1 MTFQWGLMGP
11 DQVPSARRTR
21 TLGLGKTVRFFN
33 ERAVPG
39 LGNLWFAK
47 QLVLAALGIAVAEQA
62 RVKGRNVSNIQVAN
76 AVEALACLL
85 TFKSNNG
92 QADARLRGSTK
103 LQNKDIS
110 SFNVMSKP
118 SFYVSQPMRMA
129 TVQPLLALGL
139 AETDGNSARFNAY
152 RITALGQEI
161 LEAAFAEYRPSKNRG
176 IDALT
181 EWVLGGKPDNDRL
194 KKIGNSLNP
203 TKALPERAC
212 ELLKECFMRQSDE
225 QQARRRNA
233 YRWMQNTTSKHSDW
247 DSKPVE
253 ISEDHWRDMRAGA
266 AFFRVRDAAIAVLDA
281 VEKQINH
288 QSKAE
293 FSPGSEPMSDELKAR
308 LADLNELAKQY
319 DNPEFMPLNSDA
331 QQFCKLCLTT
341 PQAVLIELVRLD
353 GVVLR
358 LSMDGTRII
367 PGPAFGSTPV
377 DADDNPDES
386 PERTATD
393 SDLPDGISYRIHN
406 LRLLARDFD
415 NQLDSMLQAASGVS
429 E

>member
-1 MTFQWGLMGP
+1 MTFQWGLLGP
-11 DQVPSARRTR
+11 DQVPSTRRTR
-21 TLGLGKTVRFFN
+21 TLGLASAVRFFN
-33 ERAVPG
+33 EQAVPG

-161 LEAAFAEYRPSKNRG
+161 LEAAFAEYRPYNSHLV
-176 IDALT
+176 DVLCD
-181 EWVLGGKPDNDRL
+181 WVLG
-194 KKIGNSLNP
+194 KKKVSLTEHILGALAP
-203 TKALPERAC
+203 TEPLSDVARA
-212 ELLKECFMRQSDE
+212 LLKESFMRQSDE

-233 YRWMQNTTSKHSDW
+233 YRWMQNTTGKYSEW

-253 ISEDHWRDMRAGA
+253 IPEDHWRDMRAGA

-293 FSPGSEPMSDELKAR
+293 FSPANEPLSDELKAR
-308 LADLNELAKQY
+308 LADVKELAKEY
-319 DNPEFMPLNSDA
+319 AKAGFLPLNSDV
-331 QQFCKLCLTT
+331 QKFCQLCSAA

-377 DADDNPDES
+377 DADDNPGES

>member
-1 MTFQWGLMGP
+1 MTFQWGLLGP
-11 DQVPSARRTR
+11 DQVPSTRRTR
-21 TLGLGKTVRFFN
+21 TLGLASAVRFFN
-33 ERAVPG
+33 EQAVPG

-47 QLVLAALGIAVAEQA
+47 QLVLALLGIAVAEQA
-62 RVKGRNVSNIQVAN
+62 RAKGRNVSNIQVAN

-85 TFKSNNG
+85 TFQNNQWKS
-92 QADARLRGSTK
+92 DARLRGSAK
-103 LQNKDIS
+103 LHKAKPD
-110 SFNVMSKP
+110 SFRVMSKRNY
-118 SFYVSQPMRMA
+118 YVSQPMRMA

-139 AETDGNSARFNAY
+139 VETDGSSARFNAY

-161 LEAAFAEYRPSKNRG
+161 LKAAFNQYRP
-176 IDALT
+176 
-181 EWVLGGKPDNDRL
+181 
-194 KKIGNSLNP
+194 GNSSLDKVL
-203 TKALPERAC
+203 TSWVTGIIEVISSHTLTLALSPSEPLPQSAR

-233 YRWMQNTTSKHSDW
+233 YRWMQNTTGIYSDW
-247 DSKPVE
+247 NSKPAE
-253 ISEDHWRDMRAGA
+253 IPEDHWRDMHAGA
-266 AFFRVRDAAIAVLDA
+266 LFFKIRDAAIAVLDA

-288 QSKAE
+288 LSKAE
-293 FSPGSEPMSDELKAR
+293 FSPANEPLSDELKSR
-308 LADLNELAKQY
+308 LADLKELAKQY

-331 QQFCKLCLTT
+331 QQFCKLCLAA

-377 DADDNPDES
+377 DTDDNPDES

-415 NQLDSMLQAASGVS
+415 NQLDSMLQAASGDS

>member
-1 MTFQWGLMGP
+1 MTFQWGLLGP
-11 DQVPSARRTR
+11 DQVPSTRRAR
-21 TLGLGKTVRFFN
+21 TLGLASAVRFFN
-33 ERAVPG
+33 DQAVPG

-47 QLVLAALGIAVAEQA
+47 QLGLALLGIAVAEQA
-62 RVKGRNVSNIQVAN
+62 RAKGRNVSNIQVAD

-85 TFKSNNG
+85 TFQHNQWKS
-92 QADARLRGSTK
+92 DARLRGSTK
-103 LQNKDIS
+103 LYNAKPD
-110 SFNVMSKP
+110 SFRVMSKRNY
-118 SFYVSQPMRMA
+118 YVSQPMRMA

-152 RITALGQEI
+152 RVTALGQEI
-161 LEAAFAEYRPSKNRG
+161 LEAAFGQYRP
-176 IDALT
+176 
-181 EWVLGGKPDNDRL
+181 
-194 KKIGNSLNP
+194 GNSSLDKVL
-203 TKALPERAC
+203 TSWVTGIIEVISSHTLTLALSPIKPLPQSAIT
-212 ELLKECFMRQSDE
+212 LLKECFMQVTNE
-225 QQARRRNA
+225 AQQRRHDA
-233 YRWMQNTTSKHSDW
+233 YRWVLNCDGQTADW
-247 DSKPVE
+247 NKKPIE
-253 ISEDHWRDMRAGA
+253 IDINHWRDMRAGA
-266 AFFRVRDAAIAVLDA
+266 LFFKIRDAAIAVLDA

-308 LADLNELAKQY
+308 LADLKELAKQY

-331 QQFCKLCLTT
+331 QQFCKLCLAA

-393 SDLPDGISYRIHN
+393 SGLPDGISYRIHN
-406 LRLLARDFD
+406 LRLLAKDFD
-415 NQLDSMLQAASGVS
+415 NQLDSMLQAASGDS

>member
-21 TLGLGKTVRFFN
+21 TLGLGKAVRFFN
-33 ERAVPG
+33 EQAVPG

-62 RVKGRNVSNIQVAN
+62 RMKGSRVNNTQVAN
-76 AVEALACLL
+76 AIEACACLI
-85 TFKSNNG
+85 TFQHN
-92 QADARLRGSTK
+92 QWQPDARLRGSTK
-103 LQNKDIS
+103 LHNKDIG

-161 LEAAFAEYRPSKNRG
+161 LEAAFAEYRPYNRHL
-176 IDALT
+176 IDVLCD
-181 EWVLGGKPDNDRL
+181 WVLGNRDISATEHIL
-194 KKIGNSLNP
+194 SALAP
-203 TKALPERAC
+203 TEPLSDVARA
-212 ELLKECFMRQSDE
+212 LLKECFMRQSDE

-233 YRWMQNTTSKHSDW
+233 YRWMQNTTGKHSDW

-253 ISEDHWRDMRAGA
+253 IPEDHWRDMRAGA

-288 QSKAE
+288 LSKAE
-293 FSPGSEPMSDELKAR
+293 FSPGSEPMSDELKDR
-308 LADLNELAKQY
+308 LADLKELAKQY

-331 QQFCKLCLTT
+331 QQFCKLCLAT

-367 PGPAFGSTPV
+367 PGPAFGSAPV

-406 LRLLARDFD
+406 LRLLAKDFD
-415 NQLDSMLQAASGVS
+415 NQLDSMLQAASGDS